1 MNKVPNQLNWR
12 GKKKGFLREKVDQKG
27 TEKDTIKYRFTSAS
41 TYNASIGAH
50 IIQSP
55 SSR

>member
-27 TEKDTIKYRFTSAS
+27 TEKDKIKYRFTSAS
-41 TYNASIGAH
+41 MYKTSIGAH